1 MFICFTFIRRFP
13 HINEY
18 SPRYTVTDTDCKK
31 YGLDICCII
40 AGHSDVGRDALIQGS
55 ILPELMHLSSS
66 QTAYEVFGSC
76 KILKALVHTGTYR
89 QHIIDAGLQKS
100 MEHIAR

>member
-1 MFICFTFIRRFP
+1 MFLRFTFIRRFP
-13 HINEY
+13 LINEY

-31 YGLDICCII
+31 YGLDICRII
-40 AGHSDVGRDALIQGS
+40 AGHSDVGRDALIKAR

-66 QTAYEVFGSC
+66 QTAYEVIESC

-89 QHIIDAGLQKS
+89 QHIIAAGLQKS
-100 MEHIAR
+100 MAHIAR